1 MRAQK
6 LLATDKNIKDSTIF
20 NQLKTIRAR
29 DPAARYW
36 LEIVFLYPS
45 FHAVIFYRIA
55 HFFWWVGLKFIA
67 RALSQFARLLSGI
80 EIHPAAKIGNSFFID
95 HGMGVVIGETA
106 EIGNHVTL
114 YHGVTLGGVSP
125 AINSDS
131 QRAMKR
137 HPTIK
142 DGVIIGAN
150 AQILGAVTVGENC
163 LIGSGAIVTKNIPPN
178 VTVVG
183 NPARIVGHEG
193 CGKEFSAYGI
203 PQGELPDI
211 IANSLKQL
219 QDEVK
224 SLRAE
229 LAKIKK
235 K

>member
-1 MRAQK
+1 M
-6 LLATDKNIKDSTIF
+6 
-20 NQLKTIRAR
+20 
-29 DPAARYW
+29 
-36 LEIVFLYPS
+36 
-45 FHAVIFYRIA
+45 
-55 HFFWWVGLKFIA
+55 
-67 RALSQFARLLSGI
+67 
-80 EIHPAAKIGNSFFID
+80 
-95 HGMGVVIGETA
+95 IGETA

-125 AINSDS
+125 AIDSDS

-137 HPTIK
+137 HPTIQ

-150 AQILGAVTVGENC
+150 AQVLGAVTVGENC

-183 NPARIVGHEG
+183 NPARIVGREG